1 MALCF
6 LRVHIAYEYG
16 AKSKI
21 AYTSNKPSAEN
32 RRNRVVYTWLERKP
46 DRYDYLPKL

>member
-1 MALCF
+1 MPLC
-6 LRVHIAYEYG
+6 LHVAYVGYEYG
-16 AKSKI
+16 LKSKI
-21 AYTSNKPSAEN
+21 AYSSPKPSAEN

>member
-6 LRVHIAYEYG
+6 LRADAADKYG

-21 AYTSNKPSAEN
+21 AYTSTKPSAEN
-32 RRNRVVYTWLERKP
+32 RRNRVVYTWLERKS

>member
-1 MALCF
+1 MPLC
-6 LRVHIAYEYG
+6 LQNADIGYEYG
-16 AKSKI
+16 IKSKI
-21 AYTSNKPSAEN
+21 AYSSANPSAEN